1 MIRHGYSEQEI
12 ETAILYR
19 KPAAARAFY
28 ISIEQRLQEGLGW
41 PDKMYN
47 ESLTNTPLSIIDGV
61 TGESSSDVMALDKL
75 DRHEPIL
82 PARRKS
88 PRQSSS
94 LTNKTNKISPEKS
107 NYVFDELVV
116 RGNVG
121 ASSITRGLTQEALN
135 ELGPQLRLTA
145 RKSSVI
151 GSSHVGPTEIHVSSR
166 RTTNSNSLAP
176 IKSSLSP
183 QRENILIVQSQQQ
196 PTFKPRSVPNSTL
209 DHVNQNTFH
218 LSNDPN
224 GSRASKAPSRMS
236 HIEHTKKSQ
245 EHSPVRYKP
254 GK

>member
-1 MIRHGYSEQEI
+1 M
-12 ETAILYR
+12 
-19 KPAAARAFY
+19 
-28 ISIEQRLQEGLGW
+28 
-41 PDKMYN
+41 
-47 ESLTNTPLSIIDGV
+47 V
-61 TGESSSDVMALDKL
+61 LDKL

-94 LTNKTNKISPEKS
+94 LTNKTNKISPEKP

-121 ASSITRGLTQEALN
+121 ASSITHGLTQEALN
-135 ELGPQLRLTA
+135 ELGPQFRLTA
-145 RKSSVI
+145 RKSAVMG
-151 GSSHVGPTEIHVSSR
+151 GSHASSR

-176 IKSSLSP
+176 IKSSVSP
-183 QRENILIVQSQQQ
+183 QRENISIVQPQQQ
-196 PTFKPRSVPNSTL
+196 PTSKPHSLPNSTL

-218 LSNDPN
+218 LPHDPST
-224 GSRASKAPSRMS
+224 SRTPKVPSRIS